1 MKKAEKPKY
10 VLRLPPCPDYD
21 VEGTECWLTDL
32 AREGLL
38 LKKDGLFAPNTA
50 GNTLRGAVRSTST
63 VRTIRLRGS

>member
-1 MKKAEKPKY
+1 MEKAEKPKY

-38 LKKDGLFAPNTA
+38 LKKDGLSVDTDVLHAMDA
-50 GNTLRGAVRSTST
+50 ADR
-63 VRTIRLRGS
+63 IERLFRNE

>member
-21 VEGTECWLTDL
+21 VESTECWLTDL

-38 LKKDGLFAPNTA
+38 LKKDGLFA
-50 GNTLRGAVRSTST
+50 GVAVF
-63 VRTIRLRGS
+63 

>member
-38 LKKDGLFAPNTA
+38 LKKDGLSVDTDVLHAMDA
-50 GNTLRGAVRSTST
+50 ADR
-63 VRTIRLRGS
+63 IERLFRNE